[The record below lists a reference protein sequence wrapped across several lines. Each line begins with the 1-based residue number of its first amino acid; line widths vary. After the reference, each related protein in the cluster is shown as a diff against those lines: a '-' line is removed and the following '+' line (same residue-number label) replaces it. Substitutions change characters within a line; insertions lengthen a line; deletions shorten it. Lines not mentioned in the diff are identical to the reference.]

1 MDKVLFIILNNFQS
15 NNEIQWIDS
24 LNCLGSL
31 IKLTRLELN
40 MK

>member
-1 MDKVLFIILNNFQS
+1 MDKVLFITLNNFQS

-24 LNCLGSL
+24 LNSLGSL